1 MKYWSWR
8 IKRLLNRRYDQSG
21 AQWEKGFKKRKFP
34 RKIRSF
40 GRYDNLPNTTRFNKT
55 TNSKPFLF
63 FLWEI
68 VTSQPE
74 LQHTIIFCAQLHV
87 NSLKKVLS
95 RVVVTMPSCS
105 EKKKS
110 FLSLLKNFSA
120 QSHEITHHPTL
131 LRWFGTPARSHHP
144 SQSPAS
150 QMLLWLKWSKCPV
163 TGSNILWKP
172 SQKTGGC
179 YGSNYYPLEWDD
191 TCYLCV

>member
-55 TNSKPFLF
+55 TNSKPILF

-95 RVVVTMPSCS
+95 RVDVTMPSCS
-105 EKKKS
+105 EKKKFS
-110 FLSLLKNFSA
+110 KFAEELFCTEPWNNTPSNTSEMIWHSSQVSSSQLVASLTNVVVAEMEQMSSNRLQYLVETFP
-120 QSHEITHHPTL
+120 EDWRL
-131 LRWFGTPARSHHP
+131 LR
-144 SQSPAS
+144 Q
-150 QMLLWLKWSKCPV
+150 
-163 TGSNILWKP
+163 
-172 SQKTGGC
+172 
-179 YGSNYYPLEWDD
+179 
-191 TCYLCV
+191 